1 MKGNPAKNHFFD
13 IDSVSASIIA
23 LNKAFGSSLKSPPCS
38 LSKSSELR
46 STKVRRRRFRQ
57 FGICKGRVAEKHIRD
72 TPVIKVAEGY
82 DLEDKVFNA
91 DIIDG
96 SFSFSLIFYNSLKTC
111 FILHASFQ

>member
-1 MKGNPAKNHFFD
+1 MKK
-13 IDSVSASIIA
+13 
-23 LNKAFGSSLKSPPCS
+23 
-38 LSKSSELR
+38 
-46 STKVRRRRFRQ
+46 
-57 FGICKGRVAEKHIRD
+57 KHIRD

-96 SFSFSLIFYNSLKTC
+96 SFSFSLILHNSLKTC